1 LSRSSIEQ
9 NSLKMRLLFATALLL
24 TLASVMAGG
33 KEWQEMMKW
42 TKMKALENC
51 VGEDNIKISLIK
63 MKRAASKC
71 SGEDA
76 PELDLP
82 MFEHPFKLIS
92 TLTKSSKGS
101 GAGLEKLM
109 SGLLRMQVLKQFLG
123 DDDGSSR
130 MFTKRSVDDNVLELN
145 IGERLTEKLM
155 SKKMMIESKMSNMT
169 CMMQECGYL
178 NAQEKFDGKLLK
190 KAWKDSGMDIKDK
203 WLEAKLWEGCD
214 NCIKFAENIPQELA
228 DTCVWGPEMYRV
240 KMFHKCMMK
249 TKIQCCMKK
258 DIKDK
263 LEKNFGSIEE
273 LTESTGLKED
283 HLFMV
288 VKELLKGPEEMMM

>member
-1 LSRSSIEQ
+1 
-9 NSLKMRLLFATALLL
+9 MRLLFATALLL

-42 TKMKALENC
+42 SKMKALESC

-130 MFTKRSVDDNVLELN
+130 MFTVSKTDNFTKFAKKIIILPLQKRSVDDNVLELN

-214 NCIKFAENIPQELA
+214 NCIKVFIAPCQ
-228 DTCVWGPEMYRV
+228 
-240 KMFHKCMMK
+240 FF
-249 TKIQCCMKK
+249 KK
-258 DIKDK
+258 RIT
-263 LEKNFGSIEE
+263 S
-273 LTESTGLKED
+273 
-283 HLFMV
+283 
-288 VKELLKGPEEMMM
+288 